1 MGVKIKMNLCFFEK
15 SVGELILILEFF
27 SARWINL
34 QGFLNSPYLFWVSFN
49 RKNGTIGKTSIK
61 EIENQFGV
69 RWLFHENEEVDIALI
84 PFPINPETDDVMLI
98 PNELFGSFEKL
109 SELYEVFYLS
119 FQPGVSRYGRVEPII
134 RTGVISFLD
143 NDNKI
148 FYIDGFVFPGNSGS
162 PVFVKPSPI
171 RFDNNDIVIGGNDP
185 LGWKMVGVINRF
197 VYSSL
202 PVEENQFYNNTGLS
216 IVQPIDFVNEIL
228 SQDSSKRLLEKIVER
243 ERSKE

>member
-49 RKNGTIGKTSIK
+49 RKNGTIGKISIK

-98 PNELFGSFEKL
+98 SNELFGSFEKL

-134 RTGVISFLD
+134 RTGVIKF
-143 NDNKI
+143 
-148 FYIDGFVFPGNSGS
+148 FG
-162 PVFVKPSPI
+162 
-171 RFDNNDIVIGGNDP
+171 
-185 LGWKMVGVINRF
+185 
-197 VYSSL
+197 
-202 PVEENQFYNNTGLS
+202 
-216 IVQPIDFVNEIL
+216 
-228 SQDSSKRLLEKIVER
+228 
-243 ERSKE
+243 

>member
-1 MGVKIKMNLCFFEK
+1 M
-15 SVGELILILEFF
+15 
-27 SARWINL
+27 
-34 QGFLNSPYLFWVSFN
+34 
-49 RKNGTIGKTSIK
+49 
-61 EIENQFGV
+61 
-69 RWLFHENEEVDIALI
+69 FHENEEVDIALI

-98 PNELFGSFEKL
+98 SNELFGSFEKL

-148 FYIDGFVFPGNSGS
+148 FYIDGFVFPGNSGG

-185 LGWKMVGVINRF
+185 LGWKMVGVINSLI
-197 VYSSL
+197 YSSL
-202 PVEENQFYNNTGLS
+202 PVEGNLFYNNTGLS
-216 IVQPIDFVNEIL
+216 IVRPIDFVNEIL

-243 ERSKE
+243 ERTKE